1 MNKFSSSKLIGSD
14 EYKWHYGASFDPF
27 DIFLDAIFECNGV
40 TELDDFQSVILD
52 AILESRYYDIDSN
65 IPNRRV

>member
-14 EYKWHYGASFDPF
+14 EYKWHYGTGCDPF

-40 TELDDFQSVILD
+40 TEVDDFQSVILE
-52 AILESRYYDIDSN
+52 AILESRYYDINGN